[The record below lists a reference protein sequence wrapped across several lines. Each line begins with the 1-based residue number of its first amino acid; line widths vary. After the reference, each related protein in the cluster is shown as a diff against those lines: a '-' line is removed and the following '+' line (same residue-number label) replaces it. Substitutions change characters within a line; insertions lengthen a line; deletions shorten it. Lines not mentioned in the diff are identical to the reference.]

1 LPQLAA
7 LSAGHKELD
16 AVEEARWATAIHMAA
31 TRDSTEFAAWLTNR
45 STPAAAPQR
54 TDHDGA
60 LHCL

>member
-1 LPQLAA
+1 MPQLAA
-7 LSAGHKELD
+7 LAAGHKELD
-16 AVEEARWATAIHMAA
+16 AIDDSWWVAAIHIAV
-31 TRDSTEFAAWLTNR
+31 TREGPDVADWLTNR